1 MKPITRD
8 DIARAV
14 HAPSHVDYTVSTYEA
29 AQADRVLALLR
40 EHGRECRFSPDEYEP
55 AGSLNGYLAEADSH
69 YGQPDWRRV
78 LVIELEDDQ

>member
-40 EHGRECRFSPDEYEP
+40 EHGREGCLYESTTTDGWFIYP
-55 AGSLNGYLAEADSH
+55 SDAGEGWPIKH
-69 YGQPDWRRV
+69 RRM